1 MRIKCK
7 GICNNPQGKE
17 SIKPIVRQTTQSR
30 FNYGIKIKIYSTL
43 FLYSKEGWFTMVGS
57 RLQETQSSHNKGQDP
72 ITPN

>member
-7 GICNNPQGKE
+7 DICNDPQGRE

-30 FNYGIKIKIYSTL
+30 FNYGIKIKICSTL
-43 FLYSKEGWFTMVGS
+43 FLYSKEGWFTS